1 MVLTPEND
9 HWTATGNGPLR
20 AIAVEGLT
28 RADALLA
35 FLQQLD
41 IQLAE
46 LLGPSSL
53 TIH

>member
-1 MVLTPEND
+1 MVLTPDND

-35 FLQQLD
+35 FLQQLE

-46 LLGPSSL
+46 ILGFRR
-53 TIH
+53 